1 MQFLAVLSHFD
12 TRFKG
17 QFIPNCQ
24 TVLKQEDLMKTTNT
38 FGVHFL
44 IRPDKL
50 KDGKVPVYA
59 RITVNTDRVLIGL
72 KQWIDP
78 RSWDTRKGL
87 GKGLKDDTRSLN
99 NYLSEVRTELGEC
112 YRELQLKKKSITAED
127 VKITFLRTEEVEHT
141 IVSLFRFHNEREKHK
156 LHENT
161 LSHYLT
167 TQKYLNEFISYR
179 FKKKD
184 LSLKDVNFKFISDF
198 ENFLRDYQPEKN
210 KKTIGNTGAMTHL
223 IRFKKMLNLA
233 IGLDWIV
240 KNPFV
245 TYKIKIRHEERQYL
259 DKSELSALEVKVF
272 SLPRLD
278 FVRDLFVFCCY
289 TGLSYIDAIS
299 LTNSNIVVG
308 IDNGMWIKTH
318 RTKTLIPVNTPL
330 LPKPFAI
337 LKKYE
342 DDQRAICNGTLF
354 PLLSNQKMNSYL
366 KEIAELC
373 LIEKNLTSHIARHT
387 FATTVT
393 LSNNVPIETVSKMLG
408 HTKIGTTQIY
418 AKVIEQKV
426 SDDMALLRKKLG

>member
-1 MQFLAVLSHFD
+1 
-12 TRFKG
+12 
-17 QFIPNCQ
+17 
-24 TVLKQEDLMKTTNT
+24 MKTSNT

-50 KDGKVPVYA
+50 KEGKAPVYA

-78 RSWDTRKGL
+78 KSWDVKKGI
-87 GKGLKDDTRSLN
+87 GKGTKDETRSLN

-112 YRELQLKKKSITAED
+112 YRELHLKKKAITAED
-127 VKITFLRTEEVEHT
+127 VKVTFLRVEEIEHT
-141 IVSLFRFHNEREKHK
+141 LQLLFKFHNEKEKHK
-156 LHENT
+156 LNGNT

-167 TQKYLNEFISYR
+167 TQRYLTEFVILHY
-179 FKKKD
+179 KKKD
-184 LSLKDVNFKFISDF
+184 LSLKDVNFKFLSDF

-210 KKTIGNTGAMTHL
+210 KKPIGNTGAMTHL
-223 IRFKKMLNLA
+223 IRLKKMLNLA
-233 IGLDWIV
+233 ISLDWIG
-240 KNPFV
+240 KNPFFG
-245 TYKIKIRHEERQYL
+245 YKIKIRHEARQYL
-259 DKSELSALEVKVF
+259 NNKELAVLETKAF
-272 SLPRLD
+272 TLARLD
-278 FVRDLFVFCCY
+278 YVRDLFIFCCY
-289 TGLSYIDAIS
+289 TGLAYIDAIS
-299 LTNSNIVVG
+299 LTASNVVVG
-308 IDNGMWIKTH
+308 IDNGLWIKTK
-318 RTKTLIPVNTPL
+318 RNKTLIPVNTPL
-330 LPKPFAI
+330 LPKAAAI

-342 DDQRAICNGTLF
+342 NDHRAVSNGTLF

-373 LIEKNLTSHIARHT
+373 LIDKNLTSHIARHT

-426 SDDMALLRKKLG
+426 SDDMAALRIKLGRNLDR